1 MAINVNTVY
10 QTVLSI
16 INKEQRGY
24 ITPDE
29 FNKLGTQVQLEI
41 FETYF
46 ESLNQQLRI
55 PQTDVDY
62 GDRIVSL
69 DEKISLFKR
78 FDNTAYSNGSF
89 SMPVLSTALTQSFQT
104 TGNASYT
111 ITNISTA
118 QLAEQIT
125 VTLNGNAI
133 TGFSLSN
140 NVITF
145 TGASIPPASILG
157 STIST
162 ASVAAITQVLN
173 PGNIATTVYPFG
185 YAVTSPG
192 QVTTGSPTVSS
203 TTTAVVGVL
212 NATNITTT
220 VNQGYVIPGT
230 VDVVGTIKITSTGSD
245 FYKLGTVVYSS
256 GALAQQELER
266 VDRGELFHLNSSNLT
281 KPSTVYP
288 VYLLENNRIIVYPT
302 TIQSGI
308 SASYIKKPSDI
319 IWNFIL
325 GANGQYIYSGS
336 GSTNFEL
343 HPAEQTEVVL
353 KTLLYAGVVIKD
365 PQIIQV
371 AAQQVAQEQMNQKS

>member
-10 QTVLSI
+10 QTVLLI
-16 INKEQRGY
+16 LNKEQRGY
-24 ITPDE
+24 MTPLE
-29 FNKLGTQVQLEI
+29 FNKIGTQVQLEI

-192 QVTTGSPTVSS
+192 QVTTGSPTVLS
-203 TTTAVVGVL
+203 TTTAVVGGF

>member
-1 MAINVNTVY
+1 M
-10 QTVLSI
+10 
-16 INKEQRGY
+16 
-24 ITPDE
+24 TPLE
-29 FNKLGTQVQLEI
+29 FNKIGTQVQLEI

-203 TTTAVVGVL
+203 TTTTVVGGF

>member
-10 QTVLSI
+10 QTVLLI
-16 INKEQRGY
+16 LNKEQRGY
-24 ITPDE
+24 MTPLE
-29 FNKLGTQVQLEI
+29 FNKIGTQVQLEI

-203 TTTAVVGVL
+203 TTTTVVGGF